1 MKSPS
6 GLSPPEKMSGKT
18 PYTSI
23 EVQIAD
29 GAALLLLNRPD
40 LHNAFNEIMIAELTQ
55 AFGELDRDPAVRAM
69 VLGARGKSFCA
80 GADLNWM
87 KKMSAYTFEQN
98 FSDAQALANMLHALY
113 TMKKPTIARVHGSA
127 FAGGMG
133 LVAACDIAIAAQD
146 VEFCLSEA
154 RLGLSPATISPYVIA
169 AMGERHAR
177 RYFLTAERFSAA
189 EAFRIGFVHDIVIG
203 EELDAKIS
211 ELLRHLLATGP
222 NAVAAC
228 KDLVRSVAKA
238 KIGPDLIKETATR
251 IANIRATD
259 EGREG
264 IRSFLEKRKPAW
276 TQSVQTESVKA
287 DKAKPAAKKAK
298 K

>member
-1 MKSPS
+1 
-6 GLSPPEKMSGKT
+6 MSTSK
-18 PYTSI
+18 YTTLDLQLDAG
-23 EVQIAD
+23 VAV
-29 GAALLLLNRPD
+29 LLLNRPE

-55 AFGELDRDPAVRAM
+55 AFGELDGDPAVRVM
-69 VLGARGKSFCA
+69 ILGANGKSFCA

-87 KKMSAYTFEQN
+87 KKMSGYTFEQN
-98 FSDAQALANMLHALY
+98 FSDAQALAHMMNTLY
-113 TMKKPTIARVHGSA
+113 TMKKPTVARVQGSA

-133 LVAACDIAIAAQD
+133 LVAACDIAVASQD

-154 RLGLSPATISPYVIA
+154 KLGLSPATISPYVIA

-189 EAFRIGFVHDIVIG
+189 EAFRIGFVHDIVMA
-203 EELDAKIS
+203 EELDNRIG
-211 ELLRHLLATGP
+211 EILRNLMATGP

-228 KDLVRSVAKA
+228 KDLVRSVAKR
-238 KIGPDLIKETATR
+238 KIDAALITDTATR
-251 IANIRATD
+251 IANIRVTK

-264 IRSFLEKRKPAW
+264 IRSFLEKRKPSW
-276 TQSVQTESVKA
+276 TEP
-287 DKAKPAAKKAK
+287 AKPDIEHARKSKKAPK